1 MENKKELLMSY
12 IKANVA
18 PILVNF
24 ISGKDIPGAIVISAD
39 VDVKELNGHYD
50 GADYMPPKWYN
61 ELVTNNN
68 SKVLVIDLIDSINK
82 EEQLKFI
89 ELLEYRKISTFELPK
104 DCVIIVTI
112 QLCGRAML
120 APTVYI
126 LLQRNIDSPLF
137 IWTEKWWKF
146 SHWVARL
153 FLYIIRKKIFKG
165 TSRMPSRTV

>member
-24 ISGKDIPGAIVISAD
+24 ISGKDIPGAIVLSAD
-39 VDVKELNGHYD
+39 VDAKELNGHYD

-89 ELLEYRKISTFELPK
+89 ELLEYRKVSTFELPK
-104 DCVIIVTI
+104 DCVIIVTAKEVNKDKI
-112 QLCGRAML
+112 SEEIYSL
-120 APTVYI
+120 
-126 LLQRNIDSPLF
+126 
-137 IWTEKWWKF
+137 
-146 SHWVARL
+146 VAQ
-153 FLYIIRKKIFKG
+153 I
-165 TSRMPSRTV
+165 

>member
-39 VDVKELNGHYD
+39 VDAKELNGHYD
-50 GADYMPPKWYN
+50 GVDYMPPKWYN

-89 ELLEYRKISTFELPK
+89 ELLEYRKVSTFELPK
-104 DCVIIVTI
+104 DCVIIVTAKEVNKDKI
-112 QLCGRAML
+112 SEEIYSL
-120 APTVYI
+120 
-126 LLQRNIDSPLF
+126 
-137 IWTEKWWKF
+137 
-146 SHWVARL
+146 VAQ
-153 FLYIIRKKIFKG
+153 I
-165 TSRMPSRTV
+165 

>member
-39 VDVKELNGHYD
+39 VDAKELNGHYD

-61 ELVTNNN
+61 ELVVNNN
-68 SKVLVIDLIDSINK
+68 SRVLVIDLIDSINK

-104 DCVIIVTI
+104 DCVIIVTAKEVNKDKI
-112 QLCGRAML
+112 SEEIYSL
-120 APTVYI
+120 
-126 LLQRNIDSPLF
+126 
-137 IWTEKWWKF
+137 
-146 SHWVARL
+146 VAQ
-153 FLYIIRKKIFKG
+153 I
-165 TSRMPSRTV
+165 

>member
-24 ISGKDIPGAIVISAD
+24 ISGKDIPGAIVMSAD
-39 VDVKELNGHYD
+39 VDAKELNGHYD

-104 DCVIIVTI
+104 DCVIIVTAKEVNKDKI
-112 QLCGRAML
+112 SEEIYSL
-120 APTVYI
+120 
-126 LLQRNIDSPLF
+126 
-137 IWTEKWWKF
+137 
-146 SHWVARL
+146 VAQ
-153 FLYIIRKKIFKG
+153 I
-165 TSRMPSRTV
+165 

>member
-39 VDVKELNGHYD
+39 VDAKELNGHYD
-50 GADYMPPKWYN
+50 GADYMSPKWYN

-104 DCVIIVTI
+104 DCVIIVTAKEVNKDKI
-112 QLCGRAML
+112 SEEIYSL
-120 APTVYI
+120 
-126 LLQRNIDSPLF
+126 
-137 IWTEKWWKF
+137 
-146 SHWVARL
+146 VAQ
-153 FLYIIRKKIFKG
+153 I
-165 TSRMPSRTV
+165 

>member
-24 ISGKDIPGAIVISAD
+24 ISGKDIPDAIVISAD

-61 ELVTNNN
+61 ELVANNN

-104 DCVIIVTI
+104 DCVIIVTAKEVNKDKI
-112 QLCGRAML
+112 SEEIYSL
-120 APTVYI
+120 
-126 LLQRNIDSPLF
+126 
-137 IWTEKWWKF
+137 
-146 SHWVARL
+146 VAQ
-153 FLYIIRKKIFKG
+153 I
-165 TSRMPSRTV
+165 

>member
-39 VDVKELNGHYD
+39 VDAKELNGHYD

-104 DCVIIVTI
+104 DCVIIVTAKEVNRDKI
-112 QLCGRAML
+112 SEEIYSL
-120 APTVYI
+120 
-126 LLQRNIDSPLF
+126 
-137 IWTEKWWKF
+137 
-146 SHWVARL
+146 VAQ
-153 FLYIIRKKIFKG
+153 I
-165 TSRMPSRTV
+165 